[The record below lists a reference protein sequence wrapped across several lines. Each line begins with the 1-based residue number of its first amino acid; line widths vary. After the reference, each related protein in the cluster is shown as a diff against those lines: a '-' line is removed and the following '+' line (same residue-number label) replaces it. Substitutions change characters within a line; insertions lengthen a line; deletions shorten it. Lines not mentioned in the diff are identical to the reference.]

1 MSDTPILVVDDTD
14 EVREVVITIL
24 ERLGLVSHGVANV
37 AAAKAW
43 LAKSVPPL
51 VMLDVMMPDGNGLDL
66 CRWIRA
72 QPRLEK
78 VPVIVMT
85 AIKDD
90 ETSEDAFHDGA
101 TDYIQKPIDLEV
113 LTGKIARFI
122 PVKPRQD

>member
-14 EVREVVITIL
+14 DVRAVVIDL
-24 ERLGLVSHGVANV
+24 LRDFGLRSHGVENV

-43 LAKSVPPL
+43 LAKNVPPL

-72 QPRLEK
+72 QPRLAD

-85 AIKDD
+85 AIEDD
-90 ETSEDAFHDGA
+90 ETSQDAFHDGA
-101 TDYIQKPIDLEV
+101 VDFIRKPIDTEILAAKV
-113 LTGKIARFI
+113 GRFV
-122 PVKPRQD
+122 PVKPRES